1 MSFLNFIKKYYLA
14 TNEVFLENKG
24 RYRLT
29 RRERKIFI
37 FIIYILMILL
47 LPILF
52 IFFKQTAKIL
62 LPVFL
67 ILYIFIEFVVNFN
80 IFKIL
85 IIFFVY
91 EKNNSLINLFKMVYF
106 EKKSDLLLRSFQGT
120 IKQLSLS
127 KDYFNICK
135 IKVFGFLDKVN
146 ILLIFKKNKVVI
158 CYNGNKKII
167 KNFPSDENQLLS
179 NLVEEIKLLNTV

>member
-1 MSFLNFIKKYYLA
+1 MSFLNFTKKYYLA
-14 TNEVFLENKG
+14 TNEIFSKKKG

-52 IFFKQTAKIL
+52 IFFKQAVKIL
-62 LPVFL
+62 LPVSL
-67 ILYIFIEFVVNFN
+67 LLYFFIEFVVNFN
-80 IFKIL
+80 IFRIL

-91 EKNNSLINLFKMVYF
+91 EKNNSLINLFKIVYF
-106 EKKSDLLLRSFQGT
+106 DQKSDLLFKSFQGT
-120 IKQLSLS
+120 IKQLSIS

-146 ILLIFKKNKVVI
+146 ISLIFKKNKVI
-158 CYNGNKKII
+158 IYYKKWEQQA
-167 KNFPSDENQLLS
+167 S
-179 NLVEEIKLLNTV
+179 